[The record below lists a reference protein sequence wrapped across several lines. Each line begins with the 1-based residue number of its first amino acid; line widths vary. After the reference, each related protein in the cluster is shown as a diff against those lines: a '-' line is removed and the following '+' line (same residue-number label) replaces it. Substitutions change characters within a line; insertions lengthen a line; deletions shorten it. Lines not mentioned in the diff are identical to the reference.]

1 MLQVVKKL
9 KKIVMIEKYCYNWK
23 KLWWL
28 KNIVIIENSVII
40 EKYYNN
46 EINFSSS
53 INEGIKA
60 VLFFLQKDF
69 THTKSTKSTK
79 KRK

>member
-1 MLQVVKKL
+1 M
-9 KKIVMIEKYCYNWK
+9 
-23 KLWWL
+23 
-28 KNIVIIENSVII
+28 IIENTVII

-46 EINFSSS
+46 EINFSSNL
-53 INEGIKA
+53 NEGIKA
-60 VLFFLQKDF
+60 VLFFLRKDF